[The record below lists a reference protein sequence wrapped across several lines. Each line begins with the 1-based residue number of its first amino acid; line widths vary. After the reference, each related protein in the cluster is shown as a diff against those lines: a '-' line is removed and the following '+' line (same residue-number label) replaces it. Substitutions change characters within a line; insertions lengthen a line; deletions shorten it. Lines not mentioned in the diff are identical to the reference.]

1 MESRNRDLE
10 EQNDMFLETLDDFVE
25 KVCAAVYHSLFCSQR
40 VGTLR
45 RFGL

>member
-1 MESRNRDLE
+1 MQPRNSDLE
-10 EQNDMFLETLDDFVE
+10 EQNAMLIQIVDAFVE
-25 KVCAAVYHSLFCSQR
+25 KVCSAIYGSLFCSQR